1 MTDFNFLE
9 NDTEKIEF
17 IQSIGTLI
25 NNGQI
30 PVELLNENLANCFS
44 ISRYLITLYEET
56 TLEYENLKTDFDIWY
71 SEKFCYYRDKLNSD
85 RTKSKFASKEEIQ
98 SEVLMNESEYR
109 KWKNDL
115 AVYERRVSF
124 YRRLLDSWKV
134 QSNILVQIS
143 QNMRSEMYAL
153 SVEKKANEDLTK
165 EQLHRKIKK
174 VKKMEET

>member
-9 NDTEKIEF
+9 GDTKKIEF
-17 IQSIGTLI
+17 IQSIGKLI
-25 NNGQI
+25 ENGQI

-56 TLEYENLKTDFDIWY
+56 TLEYENLKTEFDIWY
-71 SEKFCYYRDKLNSD
+71 SEKFCYHRDKLNSD

-98 SEVLMNESEYR
+98 SEVLMNESDYR
-109 KWKNDL
+109 KWKNNL
-115 AVYERRVSF
+115 SLYERRVSF
-124 YRRLLDSWKV
+124 YRRLLDSWKT
-134 QSNILVQIS
+134 QTNILIQIS

-153 SVEKKANEDLTK
+153 SVEKKSNEDLTK

-174 VKKMEET
+174 IRMEE